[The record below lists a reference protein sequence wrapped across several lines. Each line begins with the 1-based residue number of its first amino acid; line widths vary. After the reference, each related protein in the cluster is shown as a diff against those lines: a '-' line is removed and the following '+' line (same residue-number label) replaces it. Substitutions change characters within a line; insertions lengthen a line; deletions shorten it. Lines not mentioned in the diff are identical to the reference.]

1 MTAPPPPASLARPLA
16 APVLLAVL
24 GGGAVGTLLRVGA
37 DAALPAAPGGFAGS
51 TLLVNVAG
59 SFALGLLIAA
69 LWSRLPLWAR
79 AGLGAGVL
87 GSFTT
92 FSALA
97 DSLWQLAS
105 SGAVSLALATLAAHL
120 VLGLG
125 AALGGLA
132 LGGRIA
138 RHAPPPLTDG
148 SDE

>member
-1 MTAPPPPASLARPLA
+1 MTAPPPPAPLARPLA

-24 GGGAVGTLLRVGA
+24 GGGAVGTLLRVGV
-37 DAALPAAPGGFAGS
+37 DAALPTTPGGLAGS
-51 TLLVNVAG
+51 TLLVNVVG
-59 SFALGLLIAA
+59 SFALGLLVAA
-69 LWSRLPLWAR
+69 LWPRLPLWAR

-97 DSLWQLAS
+97 DSLWQLTS
-105 SGAVSLALATLAAHL
+105 SGAVGLALATLAAHL

-125 AALGGLA
+125 ATLGGLA
-132 LGGRIA
+132 LGARIA